1 MVGWARMNAR
11 VLLARALLVRDVG
24 RPRCLVTWRARS
36 YLLYS
41 SEVDPGFRVGLAV
54 VSAYLRRGLRVEAE
68 AEMSRLGKG
77 RSRGQIGFRPT
88 SSVLRKRW
96 KMAERNS
103 GNSDVL
109 RFIKRNKRGCPA
121 PTSNNTPAPTMQM

>member
-1 MVGWARMNAR
+1 MR
-11 VLLARALLVRDVG
+11 ARARDVG

-41 SEVDPGFRVGLAV
+41 SEADLGFRVGLAA

-68 AEMSRLGKG
+68 AEMSRRGKG
-77 RSRGQIGFRPT
+77 RSRDEIGFRPT

-103 GNSDVL
+103 GNSDAL
-109 RFIKRNKRGCPA
+109 RFIEREKKVMSCA
-121 PTSNNTPAPTMQM
+121 YLQ